1 MSKNAEDAFEK
12 LHKIAYEP
20 ITEDIVD
27 WCIRGS
33 DAYREPSTLSSLT
46 PHSSPSS
53 HHQQMKRRR
62 KKKNSFTQAAVY
74 AAITH
79 HQDSQSQSSSPPPA
93 TAAPVAAIHSP
104 PQQLTPLLSPS
115 MMTPTKTTTFNNHLQ
130 HLYPLNIPDIAT
142 ERKAARSSQYYEHNN
157 SNYGNSNSLN
167 LYYLYGDSLARC
179 GQLREAFD
187 IYAFIA
193 SNYLDGCVPLARLK
207 VLSSTL
213 IDYISSTQA
222 SKTTPSSPVA
232 PAMRRVA
239 SSSLAME
246 SNSTISGA
254 MGASTL
260 PLLSANTNSNCD
272 RVRYSK
278 NKRIQRFWKD
288 GGAGGASSGGG
299 RYNDV
304 AGLCDESHVDFCDT
318 LPNDANSTGLKQP
331 ISLATEVMELDPLM
345 CPQCRDIL
353 RCPVTANCGHSFC
366 RDCCEAATMCPVCR
380 VKFPTSVNSVAA
392 AAAAVVKSSEFP
404 QPPSSSSSS
413 DQMMASLYNS
423 YASASQYMNFTSDRG
438 GPTPARAI
446 TNTAALLHNN
456 NNNITNSSGNGNGS
470 GSGSVSVGNYHPHAN
485 GNNNISMKFMPDV
498 LVRRL
503 VDKWWGADL
512 QAKTINERA
521 ASFLSLNLL
530 DDALKFCNVS
540 LEKCPNNFNS
550 LLLRAEVLRRLNHYQ
565 SSLADID
572 HALRRKSSSAKAHY
586 HRSLALCGL
595 GRLDEALVDHCLAVC
610 FDTKNSQLSSTELFQ
625 HDLAK
630 LLQKLLAQSPKKI
643 HLNSLSSLSSSSPN
657 SAPYDIVLES
667 RQRRKQIVLQGA
679 SFKGDEC
686 IINATDATT
695 DCDLL
700 RQGSRKHCRR
710 KSYSINRRQQQQQQ
724 KPQVV
729 EEKPTQLVNFFGSAR
744 FDSILE
750 RTQQEVQRIKESES
764 NLSQEQQRHLLPV
777 NPNLIDAS
785 DFDCVLCCRTFW
797 KPVVTPCGHTY
808 CWVCLDRCMDYSPS
822 CPLCMSPLVE
832 QHVNVLQ
839 GSSSPVPFILAK
851 RPVTKFLEAAMKRF
865 IPECYEKR
873 FQQEMDLEPS
883 VPVFI
888 CTTAFPHVPCPLFVY
903 EPRYRLMVRRAV
915 ESGEKQFGIVQP
927 HSGKS
932 RYFDVGTIL
941 DIRDCVLLG
950 DGCSILSTVGC
961 KRFRILARNEKDGY
975 ETAKVEYIYDEIIT
989 EDTIPFISSMHASVL
1004 SKAIEWYE
1012 SLGTEIKEEI
1022 LRSFGGMPAVED
1034 NWESIADGPAWAWW
1048 IIALLPLNQQ
1058 LKVDILATTSL
1069 EKRLRA
1075 IEKTLDCMSGTFKRS
1090 QQSCVVVH
1098 RECIQP
1104 CQAVECC
1111 QRSSSELSSSSDSHA
1126 PSEHS
1131 HLML

>member
-1 MSKNAEDAFEK
+1 MSKNAEDAFKK
-12 LHKIAYEP
+12 LHKTAYEH

-27 WCIRGS
+27 WCIRS
-33 DAYREPSTLSSLT
+33 DAYRKPKISLSTSATT
-46 PHSSPSS
+46 PQSPSS
-53 HHQQMKRRR
+53 HQQMKRRR
-62 KKKNSFTQAAVY
+62 KKKNNSTLSPASVV
-74 AAITH
+74 AAIT
-79 HQDSQSQSSSPPPA
+79 QDTSQSSPPP
-93 TAAPVAAIHSP
+93 SP
-104 PQQLTPLLSPS
+104 QPTTPLILSS
-115 MMTPTKTTTFNNHLQ
+115 ATFNNNHLQ

-142 ERKAARSSQYYEHNN
+142 AAAAERKATTRSSHIYQQHNN
-157 SNYGNSNSLN
+157 SINYGNSNTLN

-193 SNYLDGCVPLARLK
+193 SNYLDGCIPLARLK

-213 IDYISSTQA
+213 IDYISSTSATVAA
-222 SKTTPSSPVA
+222 SKTTTTPATVA
-232 PAMRRVA
+232 PAIRRVA

-246 SNSTISGA
+246 TNSTIGGGA
-254 MGASTL
+254 MAASTV
-260 PLLSANTNSNCD
+260 PMLSTNTNSCD
-272 RVRYSK
+272 RVRFSK
-278 NKRIQRFWKD
+278 NKRIQRYWKD
-288 GGAGGASSGGG
+288 GGGGGGGGASNGSG
-299 RYNDV
+299 RFSHDV
-304 AGLCDESHVDFCDT
+304 TGLCDESHVDFCDVM
-318 LPNDANSTGLKQP
+318 PNDVTAQKQQNSVT
-331 ISLATEVMELDPLM
+331 IEAELDPLM

-366 RDCCEAATMCPVCR
+366 RECCEAATMCPVCR
-380 VKFPTSVNSVAA
+380 IKFPTSFTPASAA
-392 AAAAVVKSSEFP
+392 ASTEFP
-404 QPPSSSSSS
+404 PSSS
-413 DQMMASLYNS
+413 DQMMGGSLYNS
-423 YASASQYMNFTSDRG
+423 NTSASQYMNFTSDRG
-438 GPTPARAI
+438 APRAI
-446 TNTAALLHNN
+446 TNTAALLHN
-456 NNNITNSSGNGNGS
+456 TTSSSSSSSSTSNGGS
-470 GSGSVSVGNYHPHAN
+470 IGNYHPHAN

-572 HALRRKSSSAKAHY
+572 NALRRKSSSAKAHY

-595 GRLDEALVDHCLAVC
+595 GRLNEALVDHCLAVGL
-610 FDTKNSQLSSTELFQ
+610 DNKNSLLSSTELFQ

-643 HLNSLSSLSSSSPN
+643 HLNSLSSASSLSASSSN

-667 RQRRKQIVLQGA
+667 RQRRKQIGLQQGIIY
-679 SFKGDEC
+679 KGDES
-686 IINATDATT
+686 ILSGADDATT

-710 KSYSINRRQQQQQQ
+710 KSYSISRRQQQQ
-724 KPQVV
+724 KPAVAST
-729 EEKPTQLVNFFGSAR
+729 PTTTKLVNFFGSSL
-744 FDSILE
+744 FDSVLE

-764 NLSQEQQRHLLPV
+764 NLSREERHLLPV

-989 EDTIPFISSMHASVL
+989 EDTVPFISSMHASVL

-1104 CQAVECC
+1104 CQAIECC
-1111 QRSSSELSSSSDSHA
+1111 QRSSSELSSSSDSHT

>member
-1 MSKNAEDAFEK
+1 MSKNAEDAFIK
-12 LHKIAYEP
+12 LHKTAYEH
-20 ITEDIVD
+20 ISEDIVD
-27 WCIRGS
+27 WDS
-33 DAYREPSTLSSLT
+33 PKDAYSEPKS
-46 PHSSPSS
+46 PPKSPSS
-53 HHQQMKRRR
+53 HKQQIMKKRR
-62 KKKNSFTQAAVY
+62 KKDLSPAVI
-74 AAITH
+74 AAIT
-79 HQDSQSQSSSPPPA
+79 QDTSQTSSSSPPP
-93 TAAPVAAIHSP
+93 P
-104 PQQLTPLLSPS
+104 
-115 MMTPTKTTTFNNHLQ
+115 TFNNNNTNSNHLQ

-142 ERKAARSSQYYEHNN
+142 ERKATRSSHFYYQHNN
-157 SNYGNSNSLN
+157 NNSLYGNSNSLN

-193 SNYLDGCVPLARLK
+193 SNYLDGCIPLARLK

-213 IDYISSTQA
+213 IDYISTTTSA
-222 SKTTPSSPVA
+222 DSMKTTSPPTATAV
-232 PAMRRVA
+232 MRRVA
-239 SSSLAME
+239 SGSLAME
-246 SNSTISGA
+246 ANSTTIGGA
-254 MGASTL
+254 LAAATI
-260 PLLSANTNSNCD
+260 PLLSSD

-278 NKRIQRFWKD
+278 NKRIQRYWKD
-288 GGAGGASSGGG
+288 GGGGASS
-299 RYNDV
+299 DV
-304 AGLCDESHVDFCDT
+304 TGLCDDSHVDFCDAI
-318 LPNDANSTGLKQP
+318 PNDVVDQKKQP
-331 ISLATEVMELDPLM
+331 NTPTKIESDLDPLM

-366 RDCCEAATMCPVCR
+366 RECCEAATMCPVCR
-380 VKFPTSVNSVAA
+380 IKFPTSFTPGGTAA
-392 AAAAVVKSSEFP
+392 SP
-404 QPPSSSSSS
+404 TD
-413 DQMMASLYNS
+413 DQTIGSLYNS
-423 YASASQYMNFTSDRG
+423 NNNTSASQYMNFTSDRG
-438 GPTPARAI
+438 TESPSSVRAI

-456 NNNITNSSGNGNGS
+456 TTTNASGN
-470 GSGSVSVGNYHPHAN
+470 VGDYHPHAN
-485 GNNNISMKFMPDV
+485 GNNISMKFMPDV

-521 ASFLSLNLL
+521 ASFLSMNLL

-572 HALRRKSSSAKAHY
+572 NALRKKSSSAKAHY

-595 GRLDEALVDHCLAVC
+595 GRLDEALVDHCLAVGL
-610 FDTKNSQLSSTELFQ
+610 DSKTSLLSSTELFQ
-625 HDLAK
+625 HDLTK

-643 HLNSLSSLSSSSPN
+643 HLNSLSSSVSSPN
-657 SAPYDIVLES
+657 SAPYVIALES
-667 RQRRKQIVLQGA
+667 RQRRRQQLGLQDTY
-679 SFKGDEC
+679 KGNEA
-686 IINATDATT
+686 ILSGDATT
-695 DCDLL
+695 DYDLL

-710 KSYSINRRQQQQQQ
+710 KSYSITRRQSQQKLQQQQQQ
-724 KPQVV
+724 LAAKA
-729 EEKPTQLVNFFGSAR
+729 KPTQLVNFYGSSL

-750 RTQQEVQRIKESES
+750 RTQKEVQRIRESES
-764 NLSQEQQRHLLPV
+764 NLSEEQRHLLPV

-865 IPECYEKR
+865 IPDCYEKR

-975 ETAKVEYIYDEIIT
+975 ETAKVEYIYDEIIA
-989 EDTIPFISSMHASVL
+989 EDTVPFISSMHASVL

-1012 SLGTEIKEEI
+1012 SLGTDIKEEI

-1104 CQAVECC
+1104 CQAIECC
-1111 QRSSSELSSSSDSHA
+1111 QRSSPELSSSSDSHQ